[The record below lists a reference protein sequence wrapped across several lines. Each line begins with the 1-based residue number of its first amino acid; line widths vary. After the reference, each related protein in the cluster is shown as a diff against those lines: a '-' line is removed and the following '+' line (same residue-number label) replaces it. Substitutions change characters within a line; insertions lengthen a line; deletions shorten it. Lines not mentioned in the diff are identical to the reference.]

1 MGDLGTSGDA
11 LASPP
16 TLPLNLLSLLSSD
29 SVPLSSSLWLSLCPL
44 RRPPL
49 LSLPPFVSL
58 ALTPALS
65 ASVRL
70 SLGPSF
76 FPSLPCYLLCTCP
89 LSAPPQPHYQA
100 LCDVGWGPPRVG
112 REDD

>member
-1 MGDLGTSGDA
+1 MGDLGTSGGA

-29 SVPLSSSLWLSLCPL
+29 SVPLSSGLWLSLCPL

-58 ALTPALS
+58 ALTAAP
-65 ASVRL
+65 VCFC
-70 SLGPSF
+70 P
-76 FPSLPCYLLCTCP
+76 P
-89 LSAPPQPHYQA
+89 LSGTLLLSFSPLLPTLHVSTLSPAATPLPSS
-100 LCDVGWGPPRVG
+100 V
-112 REDD
+112 